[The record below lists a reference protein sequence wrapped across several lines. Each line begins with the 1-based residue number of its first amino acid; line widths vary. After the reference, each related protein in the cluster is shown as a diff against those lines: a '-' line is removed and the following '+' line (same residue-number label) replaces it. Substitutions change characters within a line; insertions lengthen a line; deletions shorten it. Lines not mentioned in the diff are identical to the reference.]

1 MRTLPRP
8 GSLHFAL
15 ICLALACVWGL
26 SGRADEPQA
35 PAPVVLKG
43 LDPVLL
49 VEGKEAKGQADI
61 AVLREGFRYLFVD
74 LANKAKFEKDP
85 LRYEMQFKGHCAMMP
100 SARANP
106 ALFTVYKGKIYG
118 FGSEGCQE
126 AFARQ
131 PEKYVQRRSV
141 VILIFDHMELLDFAG
156 PVEVFQSAGF
166 QVHTVAATRDPI
178 TCAGV
183 VTLTPC
189 YTLANCP
196 PADVLVIPGGSRAV
210 SRDQRVTDWVAQASD
225 KAAVTLSVCTGAFV
239 LARAGLLDGK
249 EATTHWGA
257 IQALRKE
264 FPKITVHADRR
275 IVDNGKMVTCAGVSA
290 GIDGALH
297 LVDRLLGRAEATA
310 TARYM
315 EYNWQP
321 LSRKKE

>member
-1 MRTLPRP
+1 MT
-8 GSLHFAL
+8 
-15 ICLALACVWGL
+15 CLALACAWGM
-26 SGRADEPQA
+26 SGRADESKA

-61 AVLREGFRYLFVD
+61 SVTRDGFRYLFVD

-85 LRYEMQFKGHCAMMP
+85 QRYEMQFGGHCAMMQG
-100 SARANP
+100 ARANP
-106 ALFTVYKGKIYG
+106 ALFTVYKGRIYV

-126 AFARQ
+126 AFAKQ
-131 PEKYVQRRSV
+131 PEKYARRRSV
-141 VILIFDHMELLDFAG
+141 VVLIFDGMELLDFAG

-166 QVHTVAATRDPI
+166 QVNTVAATRDPI

-183 VTLTPC
+183 VTMTPSC
-189 YTLANCP
+189 TVADCP
-196 PADVLVIPGGSRAV
+196 GADVIVIPGGSRAV
-210 SRDQRVTDWVAQASD
+210 SKDKRVTDWVAKASD
-225 KAAVTLSVCTGAFV
+225 KADVTLSVCTGAFV

-249 EATTHWGA
+249 QATTHWSA

-275 IVDNGKMVTCAGVSA
+275 VVDNGKIVTCAGVSA

-321 LSRKKE
+321 PSRKEE